1 MDIYSQTIDYEDT
14 SLKKY
19 PYNKY
24 IDAQEL
30 ASLTH
35 NIFDLKSRSRT
46 IDVYPKKKKNQNMKK
61 QTRKKAKKSLTT
73 TINTACSS
81 RANVSVRQKKSSKT
95 IQNDEWKDLKKEQI
109 GEELKH
115 YKLLSFE
122 LRKENYSL
130 KERLK

>member
-61 QTRKKAKKSLTT
+61 SLTT

-95 IQNDEWKDLKKEQI
+95 IQNDEWKDLKKE
-109 GEELKH
+109 
-115 YKLLSFE
+115 
-122 LRKENYSL
+122 
-130 KERLK
+130 